1 MISKEMFREQ
11 LNYINRLYNKAL
23 NTDDIEKRLI
33 YKDYVKALL
42 ASLEENLWKEETTTS
57 HKCQYGNTKKP
68 FKP

>member
-33 YKDYVKALL
+33 YKDYIKAIL
-42 ASLEENLWKEETTTS
+42 ASLEENL
-57 HKCQYGNTKKP
+57 
-68 FKP
+68 